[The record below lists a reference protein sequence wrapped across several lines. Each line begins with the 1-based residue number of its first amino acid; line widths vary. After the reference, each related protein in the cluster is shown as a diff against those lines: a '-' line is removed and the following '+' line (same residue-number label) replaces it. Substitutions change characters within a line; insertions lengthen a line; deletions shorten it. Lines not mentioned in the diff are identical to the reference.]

1 MNGELPYNGAVVGS
15 FSSRRGRFAPRTF
28 AERAVPSYNDTALQ
42 TIGIGGA
49 LFFGIGLLLA
59 AIMSWSILRSIAGEE
74 YIEFRYHS
82 KLDRTFRTVLALGG
96 LEFDAESGP
105 NVYRYR
111 VLLR

>member
-1 MNGELPYNGAVVGS
+1 MVRRSLLRSAVAVFLIFLG
-15 FSSRRGRFAPRTF
+15 TF
-28 AERAVPSYNDTALQ
+28 ASALKIATSYSDTAVQ
-42 TIGIGGA
+42 TFGIGGA
-49 LFFGIGLLLA
+49 LLFGIGVLIA

-74 YIEFRYHS
+74 YIEFRYPS
-82 KLDRTFRTVLALGG
+82 RLDRTFRTVLAMGG